1 MKISYPSY
9 LTDCVVACVIRRR
22 TAMYVMNI
30 LVWLSFLKTEK
41 YYIIKNTT
49 DGFILRTINPW
60 QSSDII
66 FTFTYVKLVEQELLA
81 LLEYLS
87 SPSRFYVVSVAH
99 VQLVE
104 QERLALLEYLSSPP
118 RFYMVSVAHVQLV

>member
-1 MKISYPSY
+1 LCNQEKDGYVCDEHFGMAVVPENRKILYNQN
-9 LTDCVVACVIRRR
+9 T
-22 TAMYVMNI
+22 
-30 LVWLSFLKTEK
+30 
-41 YYIIKNTT
+41 TT

-104 QERLALLEYLSSPP
+104 QELLALLEYLSSPP